1 MFERDNASRN
11 FATSQGLYCVWMR
24 ADETPGAALIAV
36 WIDTK
41 MRAFKSVEDGGAC
54 VAMDGGAAVEAIAI
68 DNRER

>member
-1 MFERDNASRN
+1 
-11 FATSQGLYCVWMR
+11 MR

-41 MRAFKSVEDGGAC
+41 MRAFNSVEDGGAC